1 MLGEKGTAVGL
12 VGEVTFCCWV
22 CESVVFVV
30 IVRGCEAGVAEA
42 VEEVWVVGDNEV
54 GEPTEGAD
62 LAWKLGFVVVRARN
76 AEKKFEKKGL
86 CVGAM
91 VMVQAQTWCD
101 LGRRRSGQSNAQRR
115 SCEGPGFES
124 GVCLQRN
131 RVSAVEEGRGVML

>member
-12 VGEVTFCCWV
+12 VGEVTFCCWL

-30 IVRGCEAGVAEA
+30 IVRGCEVGVAEA
-42 VEEVWVVGDNEV
+42 VGEVCVVGDNEV
-54 GEPTEGAD
+54 GEPTVGAD

-91 VMVQAQTWCD
+91 VMVRAWCD
-101 LGRRRSGQSNAQRR
+101 QRRRRAVRSNAQRR
-115 SCEGPGFES
+115 SCEGLGLES
-124 GVCLQRN
+124 EIRLQRN
-131 RVSAVEEGRGVML
+131 RVLAEEEERGVML